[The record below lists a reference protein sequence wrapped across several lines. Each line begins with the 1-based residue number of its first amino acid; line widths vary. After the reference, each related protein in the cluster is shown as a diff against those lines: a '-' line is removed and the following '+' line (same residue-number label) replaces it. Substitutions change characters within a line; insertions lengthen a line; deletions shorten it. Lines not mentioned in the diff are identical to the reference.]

1 MLAAKIDAMIAE
13 ARRRLHKAI
22 DIRCAIAM
30 GDRKP
35 STVRRSVGQL
45 YRRGKREI

>member
-1 MLAAKIDAMIAE
+1 MISTRVEALLVA
-13 ARRRLHKAI
+13 ARRRLHKSI
-22 DIRCAIAM
+22 DLRCALAL

-45 YRRGKREI
+45 YRRRKA

>member
-1 MLAAKIDAMIAE
+1 MTLSAQIETLIAA

-22 DIRCAIAM
+22 DLRCALAR

-45 YRRGKREI
+45 YRRRKA